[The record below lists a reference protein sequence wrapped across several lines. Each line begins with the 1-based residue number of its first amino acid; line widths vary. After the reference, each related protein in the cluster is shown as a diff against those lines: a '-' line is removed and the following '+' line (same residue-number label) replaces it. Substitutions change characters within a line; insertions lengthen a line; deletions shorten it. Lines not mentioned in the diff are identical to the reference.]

1 MSTAANSEQ
10 FDARDPSAISPR
22 LRQARL
28 GVFGTFFVA
37 GFGLAAW
44 LVNIPP
50 VQEKTQISHATLGI
64 LLLVLGLGGVV
75 GMQISGFVIN
85 RLGSKIVS
93 LVALTV
99 FVLAVNLPVHAT
111 GAVSLGIALFV
122 FGLGNGSLD
131 VAMNDQ
137 AVIVERDYGRPIMS
151 AFHAYWSIGGAVGA
165 LLGAALQGLD
175 VGLGTSVLV
184 AAAITAVVGFAAVG
198 RMLPGTPTV
207 APAASPAVAG
217 SKSEDSAAA
226 ASSPPRTQPGIRG
239 RVIAFGVLAFLLMM
253 AEGVANDWAPLHAVD
268 HLHQPSS
275 TAALAYAIFAVAM
288 TVGRL
293 TVDRIAHRFGPAFVV
308 RYGSAAAAAGI
319 ALVMVSPV
327 FALTLAGWTI
337 FGLGLAGV
345 VPQLFTAAGNIS
357 STGQS
362 IILSRVVGAGYVGAL
377 AGPALIGLLAGWVGL
392 NLAFVLPLL
401 VCILA
406 IVVAPVVTPLSVPGT
421 GVKDADQQADGQP
434 R

>member
-1 MSTAANSEQ
+1 MTSA
-10 FDARDPSAISPR
+10 DPISPR

-44 LVNIPP
+44 LVSIPP
-50 VQEKTQISHATLGI
+50 IQEKTQISHATLGI
-64 LLLVLGLGGVV
+64 LLLILGLGGIV
-75 GMQISGFVIN
+75 GMQVSGYVIN
-85 RLGSKIVS
+85 RLGSRIVS
-93 LVALTV
+93 FAALTV
-99 FVLAVNLPVHAT
+99 FVLAVNLPPHAS
-111 GAVSLGIALFV
+111 GAMALGIALFV
-122 FGLGNGSLD
+122 FGIGNGALD

-137 AVIVERDYGRPIMS
+137 AVIVEREYGRPIMS
-151 AFHAYWSIGGAVGA
+151 AFHAFWSVGGAAGA
-165 LLGAALQGLD
+165 VLGAALQGLD

-184 AAAITAVVGFAAVG
+184 AAGITAVIGYAAVG
-198 RMLPGTPTV
+198 RMLPGAPTA
-207 APAASPAVAG
+207 APVEEGDSAG
-217 SKSEDSAAA
+217 SASAAGSQRSEA
-226 ASSPPRTQPGIRG
+226 GIRG
-239 RVIAFGVLAFLLMM
+239 RVIAFGVLAFLMMM

-268 HLHQPSS
+268 HLDQPTS

-308 RYGSAAAAAGI
+308 RYGSVAAAGGI
-319 ALVMVSPV
+319 ALVMISPA
-327 FALTLAGWTI
+327 FALTLVGWTT

-357 STGQS
+357 STRQS

-377 AGPALIGLLAGWVGL
+377 AGPALIGLFAGWVGL

-406 IVVAPVVTPLSVPGT
+406 IVMAPLVTPRSAAGSVEDVDRQVG
-421 GVKDADQQADGQP
+421 DQL

>member
-1 MSTAANSEQ
+1 MNSMS
-10 FDARDPSAISPR
+10 PVSPR

-28 GVFGTFFVA
+28 GVFGTFFVS

-44 LVNIPP
+44 LVSIPP
-50 VQEKTQISHATLGI
+50 IQEKTQISHATLGI
-64 LLLVLGLGGVV
+64 LLLILGLGGVV
-75 GMQISGFVIN
+75 GMQVAGYVIN

-93 LVALTV
+93 FAALTV
-99 FVLAVNLPVHAT
+99 FVLAVNLPPHAT
-111 GAVSLGIALFV
+111 GAVTLGVALFV
-122 FGLGNGSLD
+122 FGLGNGALD

-151 AFHAYWSIGGAVGA
+151 AFHAFWSVGGAAGA
-165 LLGAALQGLD
+165 VLGATLQAVD
-175 VGLGTSVLV
+175 VGLGTSVLT
-184 AAAITAVVGFAAVG
+184 AAVITAVLGYAAVG
-198 RMLPGTPTV
+198 RTLPGAPTV
-207 APAASPAVAG
+207 APAPARPD
-217 SKSEDSAAA
+217 DSADSGSGAV
-226 ASSPPRTQPGIRG
+226 SSRSEPGIRG
-239 RVIAFGVLAFLLMM
+239 RVIAFGVLAFLMMM

-268 HLHQPSS
+268 HLHQPNS

-293 TVDRIAHRFGPAFVV
+293 TVDRVAHRFGPAFVV
-308 RYGSAAAAAGI
+308 RYGSTAAAAGI
-319 ALVMVSPV
+319 ALVMLSPV
-327 FALTLAGWTI
+327 FAVTLVGWTI

-406 IVVAPVVTPLSVPGT
+406 IVMAPLVTSRSAARS
-421 GVKDADQQADGQP
+421 GVEGVDRQAGDQL

>member
-1 MSTAANSEQ
+1 MNAPATSRPVT
-10 FDARDPSAISPR
+10 PR
-22 LRQARL
+22 LRQARI

-50 VQEKTQISHATLGI
+50 VQEKTQVSHATLGI
-64 LLLVLGLGGVV
+64 LLLILGLGGVV

-93 LVALTV
+93 FAALAV

-111 GAVSLGIALFV
+111 GAVTLGVALFV

-137 AVIVERDYGRPIMS
+137 AVIVEREYGRPIMS

-165 LLGAALQGLD
+165 LFGAAMQGLQL
-175 VGLGTSVLV
+175 GLDASVLIAAV
-184 AAAITAVVGFAAVG
+184 VTAIVGIAAIG
-198 RMLPGTPTV
+198 RMLPRTSVVPSADITAADPADSV
-207 APAASPAVAG
+207 AAT
-217 SKSEDSAAA
+217 
-226 ASSPPRTQPGIRG
+226 SSRRPQPGIRG

-268 HLHQPSS
+268 HLQQPNA
-275 TAALAYAIFAVAM
+275 TAALAYATFAVAM

-293 TVDRIAHRFGPAFVV
+293 TVDRIAYRFGPAFVV
-308 RYGSAAAAAGI
+308 RYGSTAAAVGI
-319 ALVMVSPV
+319 AVVMISPA
-327 FALTLAGWTI
+327 FALTLVGWAI
-337 FGLGLAGV
+337 FGIGLAGV

-362 IILSRVVGAGYVGAL
+362 IILSRVVGAGYVGQL
-377 AGPALIGLLAGWVGL
+377 AGPALIGILAGWVGL

-401 VCILA
+401 VCVIA
-406 IVVAPVVTPLSVPGT
+406 IVVAPVVTPRRTPVD
-421 GVKDADQQADGQP
+421 VEDADQQSNDQL

>member
-1 MSTAANSEQ
+1 MNSVV
-10 FDARDPSAISPR
+10 SPR

-28 GVFGTFFVA
+28 GVFGTFFVS

-44 LVNIPP
+44 LVSIPP
-50 VQEKTQISHATLGI
+50 IQAKTQISHATLGI
-64 LLLVLGLGGVV
+64 ALLILGLGGVV
-75 GMQISGFVIN
+75 GMQVAGYVIN

-93 LVALTV
+93 FAALTV
-99 FVLAVNLPVHAT
+99 FVLAVNLPPHAG
-111 GAVSLGIALFV
+111 GAVTLGIALFV
-122 FGLGNGSLD
+122 FGIGNGALD

-137 AVIVERDYGRPIMS
+137 AVIVERAYGRPIMS
-151 AFHAYWSIGGAVGA
+151 AFHAFWSVGGAVGA
-165 LLGAALQGLD
+165 LLGASLQGLD

-184 AAAITAVVGFAAVG
+184 AAGITAVIGYVAVG
-198 RMLPGTPTV
+198 RMLPGAPT
-207 APAASPAVAG
+207 G
-217 SKSEDSAAA
+217 
-226 ASSPPRTQPGIRG
+226 ASSPAESGSSANSGSAAGSGRSEPGIRG
-239 RVIAFGVLAFLLMM
+239 RVIAFGVLAFLMMM

-268 HLHQPSS
+268 HLDQPTS

-293 TVDRIAHRFGPAFVV
+293 TVDRVAHRFGPAFVV
-308 RYGSAAAAAGI
+308 RYGSVAAAAGI
-319 ALVMVSPV
+319 ALVMISPA
-327 FALTLAGWTI
+327 FPLTLVGWTV

-357 STGQS
+357 STRQS

-406 IVVAPVVTPLSVPGT
+406 IVMAPLVTPRSAAGSVDD
-421 GVKDADQQADGQP
+421 VDQQADDQL

>member
-1 MSTAANSEQ
+1 MNAAAS
-10 FDARDPSAISPR
+10 PPAITPR

-64 LLLVLGLGGVV
+64 LLLLLGLGGVV

-85 RLGSKIVS
+85 RLGSKIVCFA
-93 LVALTV
+93 ALAV
-99 FVLAVNLPVHAT
+99 FVLAVNLPVHAS
-111 GAVSLGIALFV
+111 GAVTLGIALFV

-137 AVIVERDYGRPIMS
+137 AVIVEREYGRPIMS
-151 AFHAYWSIGGAVGA
+151 AFHAFWSIGGAVGA
-165 LLGAALQGLD
+165 LFGAAMQGLRL
-175 VGLGTSVLV
+175 GLGTSVLAAAAVTAILGV
-184 AAAITAVVGFAAVG
+184 AAIG
-198 RMLPGTPTV
+198 RMLPRASVDASTASDASADS
-207 APAASPAVAG
+207 APAT
-217 SKSEDSAAA
+217 SAAR
-226 ASSPPRTQPGIRG
+226 PQPAIRG

-268 HLHQPSS
+268 HLQQPNA
-275 TAALAYAIFAVAM
+275 TAALAYATFAVAM

-308 RYGSAAAAAGI
+308 RYGSTAAAVGI
-319 ALVMVSPV
+319 TVVMISPV
-327 FALTLAGWTI
+327 FALTLVGWAI
-337 FGLGLAGV
+337 FGIGLAGD

-362 IILSRVVGAGYVGAL
+362 IILSRVVGAGYVGQL
-377 AGPALIGLLAGWVGL
+377 AGPALIGILAGWVGL

-401 VCILA
+401 VCVIA
-406 IVVAPVVTPLSVPGT
+406 IVVAPVVTPRPDAVSVE
-421 GVKDADQQADGQP
+421 DAEQQPDDQL

>member
-1 MSTAANSEQ
+1 MNSMSLV
-10 FDARDPSAISPR
+10 SPR

-28 GVFGTFFVA
+28 GVFGTFFVS

-44 LVNIPP
+44 LVSIPP
-50 VQEKTQISHATLGI
+50 IQEKTQITHATLGI
-64 LLLVLGLGGVV
+64 LLLILGLGGVV
-75 GMQISGFVIN
+75 GMQVAGYVIN

-93 LVALTV
+93 FAALTV
-99 FVLAVNLPVHAT
+99 FVLAVNLPPHAT
-111 GAVSLGIALFV
+111 GAVTLGVALFV
-122 FGLGNGSLD
+122 FGLGNGALD

-151 AFHAYWSIGGAVGA
+151 AFHAFWSVGGAAGA
-165 LLGAALQGLD
+165 VLGATLQAVD
-175 VGLGTSVLV
+175 VGLGTSVLT
-184 AAAITAVVGFAAVG
+184 AAVITAVLGYAAVG
-198 RMLPGTPTV
+198 RTLPGAPTV
-207 APAASPAVAG
+207 APAPARPD
-217 SKSEDSAAA
+217 DSADSGSGAV
-226 ASSPPRTQPGIRG
+226 SSRSEPGIRG
-239 RVIAFGVLAFLLMM
+239 RVIAFGVLAFLMMM

-268 HLHQPSS
+268 HLHQPNS

-293 TVDRIAHRFGPAFVV
+293 TVDRVAHRFGPAFVV
-308 RYGSAAAAAGI
+308 RYGSTAAAAGI
-319 ALVMVSPV
+319 ALVMLSPV
-327 FALTLAGWTI
+327 FVVTLIGWTI

-406 IVVAPVVTPLSVPGT
+406 IVMAPLVTSRSAARS
-421 GVKDADQQADGQP
+421 GVEGVDRQAGDQL